1 MPRTAPPVYPWNRR
15 GKANM
20 NSLQDSPSS
29 GSSKLMPSLI
39 TPWTRLCAWATLIV
53 QIGIIGT
60 GGLVRVTGSGLGCP
74 TWPKCTD
81 ASLVATPEMGIHGI
95 IEFGNRTLTGVLCV
109 VALFTIL
116 AVLRT
121 AGSGLRLVSPAVWI
135 GVLIIVQA
143 VVGGLSVWASL
154 DPRIVGVH
162 FVFSAVIVALAAVL
176 LYRVRSGEVAGHTPG
191 NRVVRATTMMTVV
204 LGWITLLVGVLTTG
218 SGPHAGDSKASRNGL
233 DTEIMHHVHS
243 YPAYLLLLMTLVL
256 LWLAVRQRMVRLTR
270 VTTWFL
276 VVLLA
281 QMGIGIAQSRLG
293 LPAGMVVLHMLISGI
308 AIALLTTM
316 VLESLRTADA
326 PHFGGDDDLVDH
338 ATTREVD
345 IVES

>member
-1 MPRTAPPVYPWNRR
+1 
-15 GKANM
+15 M
-20 NSLQDSPSS
+20 NTVQDSLSLP
-29 GSSKLMPSLI
+29 SSKLMPNHV
-39 TPWTRLCAWATLIV
+39 TAWTRFCAWATLVV

-81 ASLVATPEMGIHGI
+81 ESLVATPEMGIHGI

-109 VALFTIL
+109 VALFTFL

-121 AGSGLRLVSPAVWI
+121 KGSGLRLLSPAVWI

-162 FVFSAVIVALAAVL
+162 FVFSAVIVALSAVL
-176 LYRVRSGEVAGHTPG
+176 LYRVLRNEPAGHEPG
-191 NRVVRATTMMTVV
+191 NRVVRLATMITVV
-204 LGWITLLVGVLTTG
+204 MGWITLLVGVLTTG
-218 SGPHAGDSKASRNGL
+218 SGPHAGDSKAARNGL

-243 YPAYLLLLMTLVL
+243 YPAYILLLVTLIL
-256 LWLAVRQRMVRLTR
+256 LWLAVRQRMAKLSR

-276 VVLLA
+276 VTLLA

-308 AIALLTTM
+308 AIALLTIM
-316 VLESLRTADA
+316 VLESLRTVDE
-326 PHFGGDDDLVDH
+326 PHFGGEEDLVDH
-338 ATTREVD
+338 AALRTD
-345 IVES
+345 HAASA